1 MKKMTKGELQARI
14 REIQSRMSELN
25 ETAAKGKKNL
35 TDDEQR
41 EWDALTR
48 ERIIVDGE
56 LRAQMNEQELKKYEQ
71 HKSAGETFRE
81 LLKETR
87 EAGKQRE
94 TILLN
99 AAGGNTVSN
108 IEASGAIN
116 LTIHEI
122 IPTLHEGLGLPDQLK
137 IVTGVTGDEVWPVS
151 TNDVEMEET
160 TEVAQLNDQVL
171 DFQKIQP
178 APKRVGLKVPISN
191 MAIDNAAF
199 DLMGFVQ
206 EKFRIALRKYL
217 AKKLYSQAS
226 FSGNKGPF
234 SGLTPKGTIT
244 LGSGTEY
251 ADILDA
257 VAAFSDKG
265 FFEGDVCI
273 ILDRV
278 TEAKLK
284 ATPKIAGA
292 AGGFVIE
299 NGLCAGYPYVVTH
312 YLNTTLS
319 GSDLVPTDGR
329 CIGIGYFEWFAVQQH
344 GTVRMVVDPV
354 TLCDYNITRV
364 VLNTAWSFTD
374 LSKYINGGE
383 ETAPGSGTYKTQAFA
398 LYNVANAVSSSR
410 I

>member
-1 MKKMTKGELQARI
+1 MKKMTKGELQVRI

-25 ETAAKGKKNL
+25 DKAY
-35 TDDEQR
+35 DEKRKFTEAEQN
-41 EWDALTR
+41 EWDTISR
-48 ERIIVDGE
+48 EKLIVEGE
-56 LRAQMNEQELKKYEQ
+56 LRAQLNEMELKKYDE
-71 HKSAGETFRE
+71 HKSAGERLRE
-81 LLKETR
+81 VLRETR
-87 EAGKQRE
+87 DAGKQRE

-99 AAGGNTVSN
+99 AAGGNTNAN

-116 LTIHEI
+116 LTIHEM

-137 IVTGVTGDEVWPVS
+137 IVTGVEGNEVWPVS

-160 TEVAQLNDQVL
+160 GEVVQLNDQVL

-178 APKRVGLKVPISN
+178 TPRRAGLKVPVSN

-206 EKFRIALRKYL
+206 DKFRIALRKYL
-217 AKKLYSQAS
+217 AKKLYSQANW
-226 FSGNKGPF
+226 SGNKGPF
-234 SGLTPKGTIT
+234 SNLTPAGTIT
-244 LGSGTEY
+244 LGGGTEY
-251 ADILDA
+251 EDILTA
-257 VAAFSDKG
+257 VANFSDKG
-265 FFEGDVCI
+265 FFEGDVCLV
-273 ILDRV
+273 LDRI

-292 AGGFVIE
+292 AGGFVVE

-312 YLNTTLS
+312 YLNTTNS

-344 GTVRMVVDPV
+344 GTVRMIIDPV

>member
-1 MKKMTKGELQARI
+1 MKKMTKGELQVRI

-25 ETAAKGKKNL
+25 ETAAKGKREF
-35 TDDEQR
+35 TEEEQR
-41 EWDALTR
+41 EWDAISR

-56 LRAQMNEQELKKYEQ
+56 LRAQMNEQELKKYDE
-71 HKSAGETFRE
+71 HKSAGERFRE
-81 LLKETR
+81 MLKETR

-94 TILLN
+94 TILLKP
-99 AAGGNTVSN
+99 AGGNVTAN
-108 IEASGAIN
+108 IDASGAIN
-116 LTIHEI
+116 LSIHEM
-122 IPTLHEGLGLPDQLK
+122 IPTLHEGLDMPDQLK
-137 IVTGVTGDEVWPVS
+137 IVTGVEGNEVWPVS
-151 TNDVEMEET
+151 INDVEMEET

-171 DFQKIQP
+171 DFQKIQST
-178 APKRVGLKVPISN
+178 PKRVGLKVPVSN

-199 DLMGFVQ
+199 DLMAFVQ

-217 AKKLYSQAS
+217 AKKLYSQANW
-226 FSGNKGPF
+226 SGNKGPF
-234 SGLTPKGTIT
+234 SNLTPTGTIT

-251 ADILDA
+251 EDILTA
-257 VAAFSDKG
+257 VAQFSDKG

-292 AGGFVIE
+292 AGGFVVE

-344 GTVRMVVDPV
+344 GDVRMIVDPI
-354 TLCDYNITRV
+354 TLADYNITRV

>member
-1 MKKMTKGELQARI
+1 MKKMTKGELQVRI

-25 ETAAKGKKNL
+25 EKAYK
-35 TDDEQR
+35 EQR
-41 EWDALTR
+41 KFTEAEQNEWDTISR
-48 ERIIVDGE
+48 EKMVVDGE
-56 LRAQMNEQELKKYEQ
+56 LRAQLNEMELKKYDE
-71 HKSAGETFRE
+71 HKSAGERLRE
-81 LLKETR
+81 VLKETR
-87 EAGKQRE
+87 DAGKQRE

-99 AAGGNTVSN
+99 AAGGNTTAN

-137 IVTGVTGDEVWPVS
+137 IVTGVEGDEVWPVS
-151 TNDVEMEET
+151 TNDVEMEEV

-171 DFQKIQP
+171 NFQKIQP
-178 APKRVGLKVPISN
+178 TPKRVGLKVPVSN

-199 DLMGFVQ
+199 DLMAFVQ

-217 AKKLYSQAS
+217 AKKLYSQAN

-234 SGLTPKGTIT
+234 SNLSPAGTIT
-244 LGSGTEY
+244 LGSGNEY
-251 ADILDA
+251 ASILDA
-257 VAAFSDKG
+257 VAQFSDKG

-344 GTVRMVVDPV
+344 GSVRMLIDPV

-374 LSKYINGGE
+374 LSKYINGANN
-383 ETAPGSGTYKTQAFA
+383 TTQAFA
-398 LYNVANAVSSSR
+398 LYTVANAVSSSR

>member
-1 MKKMTKGELQARI
+1 MKKMTKGELQVRI

-25 ETAAKGKKNL
+25 EKAYK
-35 TDDEQR
+35 EQR
-41 EWDALTR
+41 KFTEAEQNEWDTISR
-48 ERIIVDGE
+48 EKMVVEGE
-56 LRAQMNEQELKKYEQ
+56 LRAQLNEMELKKYDE
-71 HKSAGETFRE
+71 HKSAGERLRE
-81 LLKETR
+81 VLKETR
-87 EAGKQRE
+87 DAGKQRE

-99 AAGGNTVSN
+99 AAGGNTTAN

-137 IVTGVTGDEVWPVS
+137 IVTGVEGDEVWPVS
-151 TNDVEMEET
+151 TNDVEMEEV

-171 DFQKIQP
+171 NFQKIQP
-178 APKRVGLKVPISN
+178 TPKRVGLKVPVSN

-199 DLMGFVQ
+199 DLMAFVQ

-217 AKKLYSQAS
+217 AKKLYSQAN

-234 SGLTPKGTIT
+234 SNLSPAGTIT
-244 LGSGTEY
+244 LGSGNEY
-251 ADILDA
+251 ASILDA
-257 VAAFSDKG
+257 VAQFSDKG

-344 GTVRMVVDPV
+344 GSVRMLIDPV

-374 LSKYINGGE
+374 LSKYINGANN
-383 ETAPGSGTYKTQAFA
+383 TTQAFA
-398 LYNVANAVSSSR
+398 LYTVANAVSSSR